1 MTKHTP
7 ATPLP
12 WAAMPAPERGFN
24 DRASVHSPHFDRPG
38 VVSGQGSIGEI
49 CGGDAGRDGSTQNAA
64 YISHA
69 ANAYPKLVAALS
81 LLVNPLAPRHAVSD
95 AAALLREL
103 GEGGPCVPG

>member
-12 WAAMPAPERGFN
+12 HVAEANHIVARDADGKLRDNWSPEEDQNHGDEGREHY
-24 DRASVHSPHFDRPG
+24 SVAVFYGPG
-38 VVSGQGSIGEI
+38 TEG
-49 CGGDAGRDGSTQNAA
+49 NAA
-64 YISHA
+64 YYLHA

-103 GEGGPCVPG
+103 GEE